1 MKKTITRL
9 LTSLISLLLLL
20 GLLLCQTVQTQAASI
35 SISPS
40 SDSVYVGDTITV
52 TVMIYGNKVFAY
64 SGNMNCDNLFSGFT
78 GKFVQDCKGEESVS
92 FTYNY
97 QAATPGTG
105 IISVNGLEVAVDD
118 PEDPEKTIK
127 ENPGDAACTIT
138 VKEKRTGWF
147 LDNGKWYYANNS
159 GALVKGWLKDKNIWY
174 YLDAATGVM
183 RTGWVKVAGTWYY
196 MNTSGAM
203 QTGWIKDDG
212 IWYYLSASGAM
223 QTGWVKVAGT
233 WYYMNAS
240 GAMQTGWI
248 LYHDTWYYLKTNGA
262 MASREW
268 VSGYYWLSSNGAWTY
283 QPVGSWKKNAT
294 GWWFGDT
301 SGWYAKN
308 ETVRIDDV
316 LYQFDDAGY
325 WIR

>member
-1 MKKTITRL
+1 MIKTITRL
-9 LTSLISLLLLL
+9 LTSIISLLLLL

-40 SDSVYVGDTITV
+40 ADSIYVGDTITV
-52 TVMIYGNKVFAY
+52 TVTIYGNKVFAY
-64 SGNMNCDNLFSGFT
+64 SGNMNCDNIFSGFT

-97 QAATPGTG
+97 QAVTPGTG
-105 IISVNGLEVAVDD
+105 VISVNGLEVAVDD
-118 PEDPEKTIK
+118 PEDPDKTIK
-127 ENPGDAACTIT
+127 ENPGDASCTIT
-138 VKEKRTGWF
+138 IKEKRTGWF

-183 RTGWVKVAGTWYY
+183 R
-196 MNTSGAM
+196 
-203 QTGWIKDDG
+203 
-212 IWYYLSASGAM
+212 
-223 QTGWVKVAGT
+223 TGWVKVAGT

>member
-9 LTSLISLLLLL
+9 LAFLISLLLLL
-20 GLLLCQTVQTQAASI
+20 GIVLCQTVQTQAASI

-40 SDSVYVGDTITV
+40 ADSVYVGDTITV
-52 TVMIYGNKVFAY
+52 TVTIYGNKVFAY

-97 QAATPGTG
+97 QAVTPGTG
-105 IISVNGLEVAVDD
+105 VISVNGLEVAVDD
-118 PEDPEKTIK
+118 PEDPDKTIK
-127 ENPGDAACTIT
+127 ENPGDASCTIT
-138 VKEKRTGWF
+138 IKEKRTGWF

-159 GALVKGWLKDKNIWY
+159 GTLVKGWLKDKNIWY
-174 YLDAATGVM
+174 YLDANTGVM
-183 RTGWVKVAGTWYY
+183 R
-196 MNTSGAM
+196 
-203 QTGWIKDDG
+203 
-212 IWYYLSASGAM
+212 
-223 QTGWVKVAGT
+223 TGWVKVAGT

-248 LYHDTWYYLKTNGA
+248 QYHDTWYYLKTNGA

>member
-1 MKKTITRL
+1 MKKTRL
-9 LTSLISLLLLL
+9 FTFLISLLLLL
-20 GLLLCQTVQTQAASI
+20 GIVLCQTVQTQAASI

-40 SDSVYVGDTITV
+40 ADSVYVGDTITV
-52 TVMIYGNKVFAY
+52 TVTIYGNKVFAY

-97 QAATPGTG
+97 QAVTPGTG
-105 IISVNGLEVAVDD
+105 VISVNGLEVAVDD
-118 PEDPEKTIK
+118 PEDPDKTIK
-127 ENPGDAACTIT
+127 ENPGDASCTIT
-138 VKEKRTGWF
+138 IKEKRTGWF

-159 GALVKGWLKDKNIWY
+159 GTLVKGWLKDKNIWY
-174 YLDAATGVM
+174 YLDANTGVM
-183 RTGWVKVAGTWYY
+183 R
-196 MNTSGAM
+196 
-203 QTGWIKDDG
+203 
-212 IWYYLSASGAM
+212 
-223 QTGWVKVAGT
+223 TGWVKVAGT

-248 LYHDTWYYLKTNGA
+248 QYHDTWYYLKSNGA